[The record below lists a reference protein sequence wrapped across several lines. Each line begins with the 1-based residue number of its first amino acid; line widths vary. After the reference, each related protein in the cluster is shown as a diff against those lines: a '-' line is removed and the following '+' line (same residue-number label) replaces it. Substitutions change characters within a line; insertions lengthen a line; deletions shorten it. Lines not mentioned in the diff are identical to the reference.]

1 MKEESAVGLLSSGT
15 SARFRVAKR
24 RGEPGAHTWPQRDQ
38 TLWQTDGLAQDPAR
52 LVTLGWVKRRGV
64 LNDTARKTSGRRVQ
78 VRSSNG

>member
-1 MKEESAVGLLSSGT
+1 MTEESAVGLLSSGT

-64 LNDTARKTSGRRVQ
+64 C
-78 VRSSNG
+78 